1 MKITK
6 EKTNYLLVT
15 ARDSRFSG
23 TDYAILAI
31 DDLTSASQAEEAS
44 MNDNKDT
51 LDVKSWYCIY
61 LEVEKMSKELFNFIA
76 ESRQIEEW
84 RFRFIDK
91 ELYDELLEHCEID
104 TNDYSV
110 LQQSEEGINFELYD
124 EAGSEGYYM
133 RFSTDSSLSTRC
145 INNIKVSPLGVIR
158 TL

>member
-104 TNDYSV
+104 TNEYGV
-110 LQQSEEGINFELYD
+110 LQQLGDNVVFELYD
-124 EAGSEGYYM
+124 EAGWEGYYI
-133 RFSTDSSLSTRC
+133 RFCTDIFP
-145 INNIKVSPLGVIR
+145 IN
-158 TL
+158 TLQ